1 MFLQMT
7 FHDSDF
13 FCKLFNLRGEKDC
26 LFEYGNDT
34 RKITVNA
41 FRRPKLITE
50 TKKKHVLILDA
61 DK

>member
-1 MFLQMT
+1 MFLEIT

-13 FCKLFNLRGEKDC
+13 FCKLFNFRVEKDC
-26 LFEYGNDT
+26 LFKYRNDT

-41 FRRPKLITE
+41 FRRPKLITK
-50 TKKKHVLILDA
+50 TKKKHVLIIDA